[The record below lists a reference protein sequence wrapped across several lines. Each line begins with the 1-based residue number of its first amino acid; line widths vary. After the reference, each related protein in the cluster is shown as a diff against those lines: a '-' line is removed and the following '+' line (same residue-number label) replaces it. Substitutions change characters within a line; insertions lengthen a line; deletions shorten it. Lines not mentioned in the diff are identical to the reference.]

1 MRMKPVTRESRETL
15 VRLAREWPFSL
26 TATLTLALGMGVI
39 LAASW
44 IFYTTFVEPLPY
56 LQGSRLVSLSLT
68 MPGNSGMTHPMSQV
82 AYRRFRN
89 GAGAL
94 ADSAF
99 YFRKGEN
106 LDLGGRA
113 IRVTGVETTGSLFS
127 TLGVKPLLG
136 RVFGD
141 RADEPG
147 QPHVVVLG
155 NRIWR
160 DDFGGRPN
168 VIGQNLELNQTA
180 YTVIG
185 IMPRGFR
192 FPVRGVD
199 FWEPYPLI
207 SYNYHYFQLTAFRG
221 HMIGRLAPGQSLATL
236 NTEVRTLTTGLIH
249 RFPPSARQFFRH
261 FSARAEG
268 WRTSRTGHLQLMLT
282 LIEISSLL
290 LLALVWFNL
299 GNLFI
304 ARGITQ
310 RGELL
315 LRSVLGA
322 SPRDF
327 LLRHALEATTIG
339 LLATL
344 TGWLLAQ
351 GLLVWIQSLRVLPEV
366 TSLTRNTP
374 VLAILILAVGGGSIL
389 VMTLVPLALSI
400 RRDPSLNL
408 RDAGSRSGGSPG
420 AARARRGLVTVQIAL
435 ATTLA
440 GVSLLLTHTLFN
452 LASVEPGFRTQHI
465 MAFDIDLAANA
476 STPSNPWAT
485 LERLGR
491 AIRQIPGVNDAGIS
505 SGLPFGLGGSDVNA
519 LFQEPWNSHDPM
531 LGAYIRVTDSRFLK
545 ILGLDPLRGRLFT
558 PLDIRSKAGV
568 AVIDRL
574 AARQL
579 YGIRDP
585 IGRIFTLNSP
595 NNRNPALRFRVV
607 GLVHTVRNK
616 HLGRQPQTGNVYL
629 DAPQALL
636 LSGHSGWYHFSRWV
650 FVIRSPL
657 PAGLLRGDLSQT
669 LHRILPGL
677 PLYHFRTLQA
687 RLDRRLRSRQT
698 LLGLVSLFAFG
709 SLLLT
714 VVGLYGVES
723 YLVSQRLREFGIRGA
738 LGADRPALIR
748 LVLGESARLFLAG
761 MIPGLIGMLLVGHL
775 FSTLLYGVAPDD
787 GASIAILLVVF
798 ALVFLLATWIPTRRV
813 GRLDPSLLLHT
824 E

>member
-1 MRMKPVTRESRETL
+1 MKPVAHESRETL
-15 VRLAREWPFSL
+15 TRLVREWPFTL

-44 IFYTTFVEPLPY
+44 IFYASFLEPLPY
-56 LQGSRLVSLSLT
+56 LQGSRLVNLSLT
-68 MPGNSGMTHPMSQV
+68 MPGNTGLSHPMSQV
-82 AYRRFRN
+82 AYRRFRR
-89 GAGAL
+89 GAPAL
-94 ADSAF
+94 ATSAF
-99 YFRKGEN
+99 YLRKGYN

-113 IRVTGVETTGSLFS
+113 IRVTGVETTGSLFP

-160 DDFGGRPN
+160 DDFGGRPD
-168 VIGQNLELNQTA
+168 VIGQSLELNQNV

-199 FWEPYPLI
+199 FWKPYPLI
-207 SYNYHYFQLTAFRG
+207 AYNYHYFQLTAFRG
-221 HMIGRLAPGQSLATL
+221 HMIGRLAPDQSLDTL
-236 NTEVRTLTTGLIH
+236 DTEIRTLTTGLIH
-249 RFPPSARQFFRH
+249 RFPPPARQFFRH

-268 WRTSRTGHLQLMLT
+268 WRASRTGHLEVMLT
-282 LIEISSLL
+282 LVEISSLL
-290 LLALVWFNL
+290 LLLLVWFNL

-322 SPRDF
+322 GPRDF
-327 LLRHALEATTIG
+327 LLRHALEAAAIS

-351 GLLVWIQSLRVLPEV
+351 GLLGWIQSLRVLPQV
-366 TSLTRNTP
+366 TSLNRGAP
-374 VLAILILAVGGGSIL
+374 VLFILLLAVCCGSIL
-389 VMTLVPLALSI
+389 VMTLVPLALAI
-400 RRDPSLNL
+400 RRDPGLSL

-420 AARARRGLVTVQIAL
+420 AARARRGLVAVQIAL

-440 GVSLLLTHTLFN
+440 GVSLLLAHTLFN
-452 LASVEPGFRTQHI
+452 LASVKPGFRIQHI
-465 MAFDIDLAANA
+465 MAFDIDLAAKG
-476 STPSNPWAT
+476 STPSNPWIT
-485 LERLGR
+485 LERLRR
-491 AIRQIPGVNDAGIS
+491 AVQEIPGVADAGVS

-519 LFQEPWNSHDPM
+519 LFPEPWNSHDPM
-531 LGAYIRVTDSRFLK
+531 LGAYIRVTDTRFLK
-545 ILGLDPLRGRLFT
+545 ILGLDPLRGRLFS
-558 PLDIRSKAGV
+558 PLDTDSKSGV

-579 YGIRDP
+579 YGARDP
-585 IGRIFTLNSP
+585 IGRIFTLNTP
-595 NNRNPALRFRVV
+595 NNHNPALRFRVV
-607 GLVHTVRNK
+607 GLVPTVRNK
-616 HLGRQPQTGNVYL
+616 HLGRQPETGNVYL
-629 DAPQALL
+629 DAPQAFRLA
-636 LSGHSGWYHFSRWV
+636 GHSGWYQFSRWV
-650 FVIRSPL
+650 FAIRSSL
-657 PAGLLRGDLSQT
+657 PPATVRRDLGQT
-669 LHRILPGL
+669 LHRILPSL
-677 PLYHFRTLQA
+677 PFYHFRTLKS
-687 RLDRRLRSRQT
+687 RLDRRLRTRQT

-714 VVGLYGVES
+714 AVGLYGVQS
-723 YLVSQRLREFGIRGA
+723 YLVSRRLREFGIRAA

-748 LVLGESARLFLAG
+748 LVLGESIRLFLMG
-761 MIPGLIGMLLVGHL
+761 LVPGLVGMLLVGHL
-775 FSTLLYGVAPDD
+775 FSALLYGVAPDD
-787 GASIAILLVVF
+787 GASMAILLVVF
-798 ALVFLLATWIPTRRV
+798 ALVLLLATWVPTRRV
-813 GRLDPSLLLHT
+813 GRVEPSLLLHA